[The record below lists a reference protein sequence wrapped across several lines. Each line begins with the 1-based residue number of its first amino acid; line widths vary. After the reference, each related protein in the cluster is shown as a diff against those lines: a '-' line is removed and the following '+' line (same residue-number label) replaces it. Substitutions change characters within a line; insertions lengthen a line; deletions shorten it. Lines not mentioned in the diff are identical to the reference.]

1 MKKSLAVGLLVIGGL
16 AAVFGLSVLCML
28 LLAELLNVGLF
39 IDFVLILGMAFGGN
53 CISKLYRRKYGM
65 GVSMFFLC
73 AYVPPMIGSGIFFTV
88 VLILDKLGHF
98 RGFME
103 GLREALAALAFVA
116 VSVVLAIAGGI
127 WLAVAHANS

>member
-1 MKKSLAVGLLVIGGL
+1 MKKSSAVGLLVIGGL
-16 AAVFGLSVLCML
+16 AAVFGLSALCML
-28 LLAELLNVGLF
+28 LLAELLHVGLV

>member
-28 LLAELLNVGLF
+28 LLVELLNVGLF

>member
-1 MKKSLAVGLLVIGGL
+1 
-16 AAVFGLSVLCML
+16 ML